1 MAILKVRNSRLQTLI
16 FVLYRTL
23 LVAGLPFILAYL
35 IGRGIKNRAYW
46 QSFGERFGFLSF
58 RATVPGAIWL
68 HAVSVGEVLPAVGLV
83 ARLRSAFPES
93 KIYVSVATLAGRQLA
108 EQRLATITDGLFF
121 APLDFVFV
129 IRRVLRALEPAL
141 VVVMETEI
149 WPNLFRETKLFG
161 AQLVIVN
168 GRISDRTFPKYNRFR
183 WFFQHVLSLPD
194 KVLTQS
200 AQDSDRYLALGA
212 PPDLVTSVG
221 NLKYDFDPS
230 SVPAPEAVLR
240 LLERTTPELVLI
252 AASTMPGISSSDVD
266 EDDAVIQAFGPWSGE
281 FPKLLLILV
290 PRRPDRFDMV
300 ADKLSTSGIHFLRRS
315 KLNGTE
321 TLQLPS
327 VLLLDT
333 MGELGSLFSV
343 ADLVFMGGTIAQRGG
358 HNILEPAFFGKPVI
372 AGPHMENFAEIA
384 SEFTKS
390 GGLVRFQE
398 AQELGPAV
406 AKLLKDKQRRK
417 GVGKQAEQLA
427 TARRGA
433 TNRILDV
440 LQQHFD
446 FAVPERYPPLWQRML
461 LLPLVV
467 IWRSISHWN
476 IARKARN
483 AKQAPAPVISIG
495 GLGMGGSGKTP
506 FVLWLAARLRERGET
521 PAFLT
526 RGYRRKSVEKVSVFA
541 PGSYC
546 SVAHTGEEAQML
558 IRSALGPVGISA
570 NRWEAASALVEQFQ
584 TSVMLLD
591 DGFQHTQLARSV
603 DVVLIDTLD
612 PFPLTRL
619 REWPES
625 LSRAT
630 MIVLTRCTQARQY
643 RGLVAKLRQW
653 NKTAPVFQSRV
664 VPLALVEASSS
675 ETITLDQIAGK
686 RIAAFC
692 GLGNPASFWKT
703 LEQLQVN
710 IVYRWTFGD
719 HHHYK
724 PKELQRLE
732 EQAMSEEAELLITTQ
747 KDFLNLPASW
757 KEVLTRLP
765 FYWLDVE
772 LEVDKPEELLK
783 FVTLNLKKNTLHV

>member
-1 MAILKVRNSRLQTLI
+1 MQTLI
-16 FVLYRTL
+16 FVLYRAL

-68 HAVSVGEVLPAVGLV
+68 HAVSVGEVLSAVGLV
-83 ARLRSAFPES
+83 ARLRSAFPDS

-108 EQRLATITDGLFF
+108 EQRLAAITDGLFY

-149 WPNLFRETKLFG
+149 WPNLFRETKRFG

-168 GRISDRTFPKYNRFR
+168 GRISDRAFPKYQRFR

-194 KVLTQS
+194 NVLTQS
-200 AQDSDRYLALGA
+200 AQDSARYIALGT
-212 PPDLVTSVG
+212 PPRPVTSVG

-230 SVPAPEAVLR
+230 SVLAPEAVMR
-240 LLERTTPELVLI
+240 LLERTSPELVLI
-252 AASTMPGISSSDVD
+252 AASTMPGISSNDVD
-266 EDDAVIQAFGPWSGE
+266 EDDAVVQAFDAWSVE
-281 FPKLLLILV
+281 FPKLLLMLV
-290 PRRPDRFDMV
+290 PRRPDRFDMA
-300 ADKLSTSGIHFLRRS
+300 ADKLSAAGIRFQRRS
-315 KLNGTE
+315 KLEGSE
-321 TLQLPS
+321 TLQLPA

-333 MGELGSLFSV
+333 MGELGSLFPV

-384 SEFTKS
+384 SEFTNG

-398 AQELGPAV
+398 TKQLAPAV
-406 AKLLKDKQRRK
+406 AKLLKDEQRRK
-417 GVGKQAEQLA
+417 SVGEQAKKLA
-427 TARRGA
+427 IARRGA
-433 TNRILDV
+433 TNRILEV

-446 FAVPERYPPLWQRML
+446 LAVPERYPPLWQRVL
-461 LLPLVV
+461 LLPLVMM
-467 IWRSISHWN
+467 WRSVSHWN
-476 IARKARN
+476 IQRKSLQ
-483 AKQAPAPVISIG
+483 AKHAPVPVISIG

-506 FVLWLAARLRERGET
+506 FVLWLAAKLRERGET
-521 PAFLT
+521 PAVLT
-526 RGYRRKSVEKVSVFA
+526 RGYRRKSAEKVSVFA

-546 SVAHTGEEAQML
+546 SVAHTGEEAQMM
-558 IRSALGPVGISA
+558 IRSGLGPVGISA
-570 NRWEAASALVEQFQ
+570 NRWEAANAVMEQFQ
-584 TSVMLLD
+584 PSVMLLD
-591 DGFQHTQLARSV
+591 DGFQHTQLARCV

-630 MIVLTRCTQARQY
+630 MIVLTRCAQARQY
-643 RGLVAKLRQW
+643 EGLITKLRQW
-653 NKTAPVFQSRV
+653 NKTAQMFQSRV
-664 VPLALVEASSS
+664 VPIALVEASSS
-675 ETITLDQIAGK
+675 EKITLDQIGGK
-686 RIAAFC
+686 RMAAFC

-703 LEQLQVN
+703 LEQLQANV
-710 IVYRWTFGD
+710 VYRWTFGD

-724 PKELQRLE
+724 PKELQLLE
-732 EQAMSEEAELLITTQ
+732 LQALHEKAELLITTQ

-757 KEVLTRLP
+757 KEVVTRLP
-765 FYWLDVE
+765 VYWLDVE
-772 LEVDKPEELLK
+772 LEVDQPEELLE
-783 FVTLNLKKNTLHV
+783 FVSLNLKKNALHV